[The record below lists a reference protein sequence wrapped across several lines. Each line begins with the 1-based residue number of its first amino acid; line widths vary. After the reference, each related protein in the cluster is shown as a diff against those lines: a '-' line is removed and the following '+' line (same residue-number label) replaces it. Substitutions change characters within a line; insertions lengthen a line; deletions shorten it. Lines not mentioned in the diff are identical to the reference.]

1 MIIIYTTHW
10 CAYCVSAKKFFREH
24 NIKYKEIN
32 IEKENISRE
41 DLLKIT
47 GSYTV
52 PQIVINDNSIGGY
65 VELLKLYQ
73 DKKLEGIINE

>member
-10 CAYCVSAKKFFREH
+10 CPYCVSAKKFFTEH

-32 IEKENISRE
+32 VENENISRE
-41 DLLKIT
+41 DLLKIA

-52 PQIVINDNSIGGY
+52 PQIIINKTSIGGY
-65 VELLKLYQ
+65 TELIKLYQ
-73 DKKLEGIINE
+73 DKKLESMINE